1 MVSFSHTDP
10 GTPEEAWTEAGV
22 GELPGLPPEALPASA
37 GRLLVLSAHPDDETL
52 GAGGLIHLALAA
64 GATVHV
70 IVATAGEASHP
81 GSPSHGPER
90 LARMRSAEMAEA
102 LQALRPAGHGAPAA
116 TFEILGVPDGT
127 LADHASAI
135 ESAVRAAAP
144 ETGTILVAP
153 YRHDGHGDHDALG
166 ALAARLAG
174 ELGMGL
180 LEYPIW
186 FWHWAQPGSDPAWTR
201 WNALELAGHAPA
213 AKAAAMASHRSQ
225 VAPLSEAPEDAAL
238 LHQPFLRHFTRPT
251 ETFRYTPAGLRDSA
265 TSTATF
271 DELYTQR
278 PDPWDYLG
286 SEYEERK
293 RAITLASL
301 PRRHY
306 GSVLELGCSIGV
318 LTGEL
323 ALRAGMVLGIDA
335 SAVALRDAAL
345 RLAGLAQVSLQQ
357 AVLPHQWPQ
366 LPPAS
371 QDLVVIS
378 EIGYFLAADEL
389 DQLLQLCREALSPGG
404 HLLLCHWRHPVQ
416 GWPLDGATV
425 HAAAGN
431 LGLEPKVLHRET
443 DFILEIF
450 ERPQP
455 GAGRP

>member
-10 GTPEEAWTEAGV
+10 GTPEDSWTEAGV
-22 GELPGLPPEALPASA
+22 GELPGLPPEALPAA
-37 GRLLVLSAHPDDETL
+37 ATRLLVLSAHPDDETL

-81 GSPSHGPER
+81 GSPGHGPER
-90 LARMRSAEMAEA
+90 LARIRTAELAQA
-102 LQALRPAGHGAPAA
+102 LEALRPTGDTAAAA

-127 LADHASAI
+127 LADGAAQV
-135 ESAVRAAAP
+135 EAALRAAAP
-144 ETGTILVAP
+144 APGTILVAP
-153 YRHDGHGDHDALG
+153 YRHDGHADHDALG
-166 ALAARLAG
+166 TLAARLAG
-174 ELGMGL
+174 ELGLGL
-180 LEYPIW
+180 LEYPVW

-201 WNALELAGHAPA
+201 WNALALDAGAAA
-213 AKAAAMASHRSQ
+213 AKAAAMAAHRSQ

-238 LHQPFLRHFTRPT
+238 LHEPFLRHFTRPS

-265 TSTATF
+265 TAATTF
-271 DELYTQR
+271 DELYTRR
-278 PDPWDYLG
+278 PDPWHYLG

-293 RAITLASL
+293 RAVTLASL

-306 GSVLELGCSIGV
+306 GAVLELGCSIGV

-323 ALRAGMVLGIDA
+323 ARRADTVLGVDA
-335 SAVALRDAAL
+335 SAVALRDAAV
-345 RLAGLAQVSLQQ
+345 RLAGLPQVTLRQ
-357 AVLPHQWPQ
+357 AVLPHQWPPV
-366 LPPAS
+366 PPAS

-389 DQLLQLCREALSPGG
+389 DQLLERCSRALSPGG

-416 GWPLDGATV
+416 GWPLDGAQV

-431 LGLEPKVLHRET
+431 LGLEPKVVHRET
-443 DFILEIF
+443 DFVLEILE
-450 ERPQP
+450 RPEP
-455 GAGRP
+455 GHDRR